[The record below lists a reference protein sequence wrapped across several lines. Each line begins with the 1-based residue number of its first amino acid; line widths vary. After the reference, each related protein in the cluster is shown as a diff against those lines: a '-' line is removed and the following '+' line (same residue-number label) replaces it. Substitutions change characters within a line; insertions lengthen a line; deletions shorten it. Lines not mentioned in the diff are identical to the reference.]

1 MSTNTNN
8 ERKRLNAKNP
18 FRTIETD
25 TSIRSPPTTQ
35 QPQQAVKCYTQQSSF
50 VPPQY
55 TNNPFLDERTEM
67 DKEPI
72 ESFIN
77 DYRNCRNGTSVPD
90 NNRNDVNL
98 IDYTTN
104 EKHQS
109 KIESSIPT
117 SPSSSLFLRNKNPF
131 LIGEMKHSDEFTQ
144 SPMKICLVV
153 SPPTSKLLQLKSK
166 SLTHLDSLEPHNLMQ
181 NSVFPSQHTEVN
193 HSNFFRIYFD
203 LNAVN
208 EKEELLPA
216 VKGATLGHVLNEPLL
231 RRNLSISQ
239 LAIYELPGTSDLR
252 TPLTQLS
259 HVNDR
264 TDTGTLAGKHLI
276 ITEQDEAKV
285 YHPTLRKVSSFQQSD
300 APRPIRLYSSASA
313 EEATESSHN
322 FDTTKSTLTTVK
334 PSKPRWSTL
343 FGQKNPHQGQ
353 LCEILNSY
361 AKNGVPQSKA
371 FSSFE
376 HSDFVPSLQYI
387 NNIHGSWKEF
397 VNVSNM
403 KEHEIKIQSAIWE
416 LVTTEVDYIHA
427 LQTVTELFLSCL
439 EAIQSNRILTD
450 IDQSKLFSN
459 IREICEV
466 NIKFWT
472 LYLYPM
478 VQNSIQTGA
487 KMCIDYFRPGFE
499 NFSTIFSP
507 YKIYCAEQ
515 SQCQYTC
522 KELNASNTLFTSY
535 LAWCEAQK
543 LCNRLRLAD
552 ILVRPTQRLTKYG
565 LLLGAIRKHVVD
577 ENDAESLDL
586 MIHCVE
592 SFVFGVNTH
601 LTMRQE
607 NERLKGIM
615 ARIESYDV
623 VDTNNE
629 NLEKLLKQH
638 CSMFD
643 LCGPM
648 KGCATPQE
656 RHLFMEGDL
665 RYKDSTTKVDVH
677 CFLLTDLLLIC
688 KPIAKKGM
696 GNLKVIRQPFLT
708 DRLKI
713 AMKENTLYLI
723 YLNDWELATSA
734 FTLQCSEARNWFDA
748 FTKAKHIYS
757 RLKQS
762 SPFDSYN
769 IRYHSTETLGIRKSP
784 LNSSMGSRLSS
795 LNNSHSGSVELN
807 DSRNISMDYEKA
819 SSLSSDESMQM
830 CSAAA
835 VQGSSGP
842 TTTTNKK
849 LLQYTP
855 STKYRGTTPNTLL
868 IQPFVHLGQSLPN
881 LNLNASQTINN
892 TLLVPG
898 TSSGHSNLLSPS
910 QRGISYPPPS
920 PTRAILRRG
929 FAFSASIK
937 NPPLLKSRNIQS
949 QSSITAN
956 VPVPLIG
963 GAQPVITTPQT
974 TETTVQ
980 IKDTSKLQYHTS
992 ITGPTTNQQQQQQ
1005 QQPHTQVQQKL
1016 SNESIDLSC
1025 SNQNPQ
1031 PKNEHIV

>member
-8 ERKRLNAKNP
+8 VWKRLNAKNP
-18 FRTIETD
+18 FRTIETES
-25 TSIRSPPTTQ
+25 TTVQLPPTQ
-35 QPQQAVKCYTQQSSF
+35 QPIKSHTQQSSF
-50 VPPQY
+50 ATPQY
-55 TNNPFLDERTEM
+55 TNNPFLDERSCITEM
-67 DKEPI
+67 NKEPI
-72 ESFIN
+72 ESIN
-77 DYRNCRNGTSVPD
+77 DYRNGTSGPD
-90 NNRNDVNL
+90 NNKNDVNI

-104 EKHQS
+104 KIHQS
-109 KIESSIPT
+109 KIESPIPT
-117 SPSSSLFLRNKNPF
+117 SPSSSLFVRNKNPF
-131 LIGEMKHSDEFTQ
+131 SISEMKHSDESTQ

-153 SPPTSKLLQLKSK
+153 SPPTNKLLQLKSK

-181 NSVFPSQHTEVN
+181 NSVFPSQQTEVN

-203 LNAVN
+203 VNAVS
-208 EKEELLPA
+208 EKEEILPA
-216 VKGATLGHVLNEPLL
+216 VKGATLGHVLSESLL

-239 LAIYELPGTSDLR
+239 LAIHELPGTSDLKI
-252 TPLTQLS
+252 PLTQLN
-259 HVNDR
+259 HVNDK
-264 TDTGTLAGKHLI
+264 TDTGQLAGKYLI
-276 ITEQDEAKV
+276 ITEQDGVKL
-285 YHPTLRKVSSFQQSD
+285 YHPSLQKVPSLQSD
-300 APRPIRLYSSASA
+300 GPRPMRLYSSVSA
-313 EEATESSHN
+313 EEATESSHI
-322 FDTTKSTLTTVK
+322 FDSVKSNLITTK

-343 FGQKNPHQGQ
+343 FGQKNPQQGQ

-361 AKNGVPQSKA
+361 AKNGVPQSKT

-376 HSDFVPSLQYI
+376 HTDLASSLHYM

-397 VNVSNM
+397 VNESNM

-416 LVTTEVDYIHA
+416 LVSTEVDYIHA

-439 EAIQSNRILTD
+439 EAIQSHKILTD
-450 IDQSKLFSN
+450 IDQSKLFLN
-459 IREICEV
+459 IREIYEV

-478 VQNSIQTGA
+478 VQNSIKTGA
-487 KMCIDYFRPGFE
+487 KMCIDFFRPAFE
-499 NFSTIFSP
+499 NFPKIFSP

-515 SQCQYTC
+515 STCQYYC
-522 KELNASNTLFTSY
+522 RDLNGSNTLFTSY

-565 LLLGAIRKHVVD
+565 LLLGAMRKNVVD

-592 SFVFGVNTH
+592 SFVFGVNVH

-629 NLEKLLKQH
+629 NMEKLLKQH
-638 CSMFD
+638 CTMFD

-648 KGCATPQE
+648 IGVAQPNG

-688 KPIAKKGM
+688 KKKGM
-696 GNLKVIRQPFLT
+696 GNLKVIRQPYFT

-713 AMKENTLYLI
+713 QIKDSTLYLI
-723 YLNDWELATSA
+723 YLNEWDLAISA
-734 FTLQCSEARNWFDA
+734 FTLHCSDVARNWFDA
-748 FTKAKHIYS
+748 LTKTKHIYS

-769 IRYHSTETLGIRKSP
+769 IRYSTETLGVRKSP
-784 LNSSMGSRLSS
+784 LNSTMGSRLSS

-830 CSAAA
+830 GSATV
-835 VQGSSGP
+835 VQGGSNVP
-842 TTTTNKK
+842 TTSKK

-881 LNLNASQTINN
+881 LNLNVSQTSANN

-929 FAFSASIK
+929 FAFSQSIK
-937 NPPLLKSRNIQS
+937 NPPLIKSRNIQS
-949 QSSITAN
+949 QCSVTAN
-956 VPVPLIG
+956 VPIPLIG
-963 GAQPVITTPQT
+963 TGGCGGKTP
-974 TETTVQ
+974 ETTAQ
-980 IKDTSKLQYHTS
+980 IKDTSKLQYHHTS
-992 ITGPTTNQQQQQQ
+992 ITGPTK
-1005 QQPHTQVQQKL
+1005 HTQVQQKL
-1016 SNESIDLSC
+1016 SNESIDLTY
-1025 SNQNPQ
+1025 SNQNQ
-1031 PKNEHIV
+1031 QSKNEHIV